1 MKYVKFLLLRKKQQE
16 IFETVVSLLLGNK
29 VVEGDCLFEY
39 EKRFHDSILTTYLG
53 CGGEITDV
61 DDLTS
66 ELSPNMVEMFR
77 HTGSFTGIMLE
88 PTDFAKEQGYVAE
101 YYSDVEEGKQAWESC
116 EQELFYFVEVN

>member
-61 DDLTS
+61 DLLNQSPAKAGLRQMLFLVFTRVV
-66 ELSPNMVEMFR
+66 LSSKPVS
-77 HTGSFTGIMLE
+77 G
-88 PTDFAKEQGYVAE
+88 
-101 YYSDVEEGKQAWESC
+101 
-116 EQELFYFVEVN
+116 